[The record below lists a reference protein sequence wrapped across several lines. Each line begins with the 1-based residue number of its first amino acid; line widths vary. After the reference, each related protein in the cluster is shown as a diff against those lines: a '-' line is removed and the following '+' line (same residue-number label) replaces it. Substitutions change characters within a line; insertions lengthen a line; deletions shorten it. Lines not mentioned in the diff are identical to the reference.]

1 MTTRQGLTLSQAQAE
16 EILTGRASGP
26 LQLAE
31 IITAARGPADSNELA
46 GEAAAMIR
54 FQAARLEPTIAV
66 VPPARRRLSERVL
79 AAKLGVVAAL
89 AAAAT
94 GGVALA
100 ATAHTQTN
108 PPVRP
113 AASANVPVAEP
124 TPAATR
130 LAPRSETAKS
140 ASHAATTSTTPPPS
154 PSRSVPV
161 SHPPVAA
168 ASLWVRSLCTAY
180 RARALS
186 IARLGIDN
194 PVFAA
199 LVTAA
204 GGKTKVAAYCD
215 ALLRA
220 DPHPTS
226 APKSYPLGPPIT
238 WPGETPPARRTGEPD
253 APPASSGQS

>member
-1 MTTRQGLTLSQAQAE
+1 MTTRQGPPLSRAQAE

-31 IITAARGPADSNELA
+31 VIAAARGPADSDELA

-54 FQAARLEPTIAV
+54 FQAARLEPTIAGV
-66 VPPARRRLSERVL
+66 SAARRRLPERVL
-79 AAKLGVVAAL
+79 AAKLGIVAAL

-100 ATAHTQTN
+100 AAAHSQTN

-113 AASANVPVAEP
+113 ATSADVPVAEP

-130 LAPRSETAKS
+130 PAPRSEKAKS
-140 ASHAATTSTTPPPS
+140 PSHAATTSATPPPS

-161 SHPPVAA
+161 SHPPVAVP
-168 ASLWVRSLCTAY
+168 SLWVRSLCIAY

-204 GGKTKVAAYCD
+204 GGKIKVAAYCD

-220 DPHPTS
+220 DPHPAS
-226 APKSYPLGPPIT
+226 APKRYPLGPPIV
-238 WPGETPPARRTGEPD
+238 WPGATPPARRTGEPD